1 MSIESSRHDDEVTG
15 VPSLHLQ
22 PLQREFEFEAENDA
36 QLDHRLRNA
45 DATCEPTAQPTEGND
60 ILIK

>member
-1 MSIESSRHDDEVTG
+1 MSESRHDDEVTG
-15 VPSLHLQ
+15 VLGLHLQ
-22 PLQREFEFEAENDA
+22 PHQREFEFEAENDA

-45 DATCEPTAQPTEGND
+45 DATCGPTAQPTEGND